1 MQGGLVPLCIFF
13 GVMEMFKRIFTL
25 NRVRDSVTFREGNE
39 EINLY
44 VDSDANSL
52 VSRLQKAQ
60 EQLLKIDDQSSLED
74 RKNAAEALAD
84 AVFGH
89 EQTKK
94 IFDFYHGDAN
104 CVVTICGMY
113 FADKKHGLARKIVQV
128 QKHER

>member
-1 MQGGLVPLCIFF
+1 
-13 GVMEMFKRIFTL
+13 MEMFKRFFTL
-25 NRVRDSVTFREGNE
+25 NRVRDSVTFREGKE

-44 VDSDANSL
+44 VDSDAESL

-60 EQLLKIDDQSSLED
+60 ELLLKIDDQSSIED
-74 RKNAAEALAD
+74 RKNAAETLAN

-89 EQTKK
+89 EQTKR

-113 FADKKHGLARKIVQV
+113 VSDKKHGLIPKIVQV
-128 QKHER
+128 QKHLR